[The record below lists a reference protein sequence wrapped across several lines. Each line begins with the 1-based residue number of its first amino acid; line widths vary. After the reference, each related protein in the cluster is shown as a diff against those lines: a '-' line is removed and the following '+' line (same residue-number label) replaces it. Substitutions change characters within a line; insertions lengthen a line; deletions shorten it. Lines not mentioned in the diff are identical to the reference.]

1 MNWEELLIKK
11 EQLENSA
18 VFLQSAGKTTEEAKK
33 GFSEWAR
40 ILKYLDNKKE

>member
-18 VFLQSAGKTTEEAKK
+18 AFLQSAGKTTGEAKK
-33 GFSEWAR
+33 DFQNGQE
-40 ILKYLDNKKE
+40 Y